1 MSSPVS
7 EKVSKSSKSDTASV
21 GSGASTSTKKGFS
34 QELLIKTVK
43 SLQFVWFLGQVTTL
57 VNTVLYTLTYV
68 GFFKRWYV
76 YFYIFAYLG
85 VVELFGIL
93 VYQLVTKTKDFRT
106 IIKDDNVH
114 YFLLGL
120 AFLIM
125 RPFVLIALYP
135 FFLFSI
141 FHVLAYTKNYLLPIF
156 LGTDSSALGNHIGSF
171 ITANNSKSIEL
182 ASIIELYTLVWLLL
196 RTLAFRK
203 RSLMP
208 LLYYVVFIKKRFETS
223 QFTRNYVKKVEIAL
237 DSKVNNL
244 KNPKVKEIWIQ
255 VKSVFRRIGQISI
268 VNDYSKETKS
278 Q

>member
-1 MSSPVS
+1 MSSSVNNSVPKTGKRDATPVGPT
-7 EKVSKSSKSDTASV
+7 TA
-21 GSGASTSTKKGFS
+21 TKKGFN
-34 QELLIKTVK
+34 QELLMKTVQ

-57 VNTVLYTLTYV
+57 VNTVLYTLTYF
-68 GFFKRWYV
+68 GTMKKWYA
-76 YFYIFAYLG
+76 YFYILAYLG
-85 VVELFGIL
+85 VVQLFGIL
-93 VYQLVTKTKDFRT
+93 VYQLVSKTRDFRT

-120 AFLIM
+120 AFMIM

-156 LGTDSSALGNHIGSF
+156 LSTDSSALGNQIGAF

-182 ASIIELYTLVWLLL
+182 ASIVELYSLVWLIL
-196 RTLAFRK
+196 RTLTFRK

-208 LLYYVVFIKKRFETS
+208 LLYYLVFIKKRFETS
-223 QFTRNYVKKVEIAL
+223 QFTRNYVKKIELSL
-237 DSKVNNL
+237 DSQVNNL

-255 VKSVFRRIGQISI
+255 VKSVLRRIGQVHI
-268 VNDYSKETKS
+268 VNDYTKEAKS